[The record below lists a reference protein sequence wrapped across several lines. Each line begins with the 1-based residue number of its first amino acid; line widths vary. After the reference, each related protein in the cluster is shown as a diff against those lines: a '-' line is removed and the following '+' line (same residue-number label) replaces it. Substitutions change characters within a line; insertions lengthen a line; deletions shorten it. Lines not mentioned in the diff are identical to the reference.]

1 MITITNTG
9 AKAVTLTN
17 GLAKQAL
24 FSDYK
29 HRKWYGN
36 RNANKIP
43 HECFCGQRF
52 PTVQA
57 RDRHMRNC
65 HDDGDAA

>member
-1 MITITNTG
+1 VTPNTQSTTISVE
-9 AKAVTLTN
+9 APRL
-17 GLAKQAL
+17 LKQAL

-43 HECFCGQRF
+43 YECWCGARF
-52 PTVQA
+52 STVQA